1 MYKFLFT
8 GRWLG
13 YLLIAAVFA
22 SICVGLGFWQL
33 DRRAEVL
40 ADIAKITNN
49 YSAAPI
55 GYDQAK
61 PLFGKLDPDKEW
73 SQVSLTGSYDIPG
86 QRVVRN
92 RPLNGQPGYEVV
104 VPLKL
109 TTGETVVIDRGWL
122 PIGNNEGGR
131 PDTVP
136 EPVTGTVTVVA
147 RLRPAEPALQR
158 GALSGQLAS
167 IDLTAYAK
175 DLGYP
180 LLTGAYA
187 QMAQESPA
195 AATEPVG
202 FPMPS
207 IDEGPHLSYSMQW
220 FAFGILFFIGYGY
233 AARQQALLDRYT
245 AEQESED
252 MADSEQAYGRGSA
265 FTKRRPVRP
274 STPGRRATA
283 EEEEDAVLDAQGFQG
298 S

>member
-1 MYKFLFT
+1 MYKFLLT

-13 YLLIAAVFA
+13 YLLIAAIFA
-22 SICVGLGFWQL
+22 AICVGLGFWQL
-33 DRRAEVL
+33 DRRTEVR

-49 YSAAPI
+49 YSAAPLTA
-55 GYDQAK
+55 GQAQ
-61 PLFGKLDPDKEW
+61 PLFQKLEPDKEW
-73 SQVSLTGSYDIPG
+73 SQVSLTGSYDISE
-86 QRVVRN
+86 QKVVRN

-109 TTGETVVIDRGWL
+109 STGDTVIIDRGWL

-136 EPVTGTVTVVA
+136 EPSTGTVTVVA

-158 GALSGQLAS
+158 GAPAGQLAS

-175 DLGYP
+175 ELDYP
-180 LLTGAYA
+180 ILTGAYA
-187 QMAQESPA
+187 QMAQETPA
-195 AATEPVG
+195 ATTNPVA

-220 FAFGILFFIGYGY
+220 FAFGILFFVGYGY
-233 AARQQALLDRYT
+233 AARQQALLDRYL
-245 AEQESED
+245 AEQESDD

-265 FTKRRPVRP
+265 FAQRRPPRP
-274 STPGRRATA
+274 SRPGRRATA
-283 EEEEDAVLDAQGFQG
+283 EEEEDAVLDAQGF
-298 S
+298 